1 MKVGHRQTPYPY
13 PPPGG
18 YHKTPS
24 TLEGVF
30 YCAGNCTGKPC
41 KIAKVHTRPHK
52 ALFRLLRRL
61 SDGRFH
67 SGQALADEFGLSRSS
82 IFNIL
87 AQAESM
93 GLTVHAVRGRGYR
106 MPEPVEWLDGAVVAH
121 HLGTTAN
128 HYSIHVLD
136 SVDSTN
142 TALMAA
148 ALDGAADGTLFCA
161 EHQYTGRGRRGRQ
174 WHSVVGGSLTFSVLW
189 RFESGLQSLAGL
201 SLIVGLAIARAVN
214 RHSRHM
220 VRLKWPND
228 ILVDYRKLAG
238 ILVEVQGDMHGAA
251 FAVVGVGLNVRLN
264 ETQRDA
270 VDQAVVDLAEMEVT
284 VGRNQLLADCLLEL
298 HTASSV
304 FRQHGFAALR
314 EAWQALDAYAGRAVA
329 LALPDSRSVHG
340 VACGVDETGAF
351 LLRDAQSNVS
361 PYSGGEISLRL
372 DGTR

>member
-1 MKVGHRQTPYPY
+1 MRG
-13 PPPGG
+13 
-18 YHKTPS
+18 
-24 TLEGVF
+24 F
-30 YCAGNCTGKPC
+30 FIAAGNVFTKPC
-41 KIAKVHTRPHK
+41 KIRKVHTRPHK

-93 GLTVHAVRGRGYR
+93 GLTIHAVRGRGYR
-106 MPEPVEWLDGAVVAH
+106 MPEPVEWLDDMAVVH
-121 HLGTTAN
+121 HLGDVAS
-128 HYSIHVLD
+128 HYTIHVLD

-161 EHQYTGRGRRGRQ
+161 EHQHTGRGRRGRQ
-174 WHSVVGGSLTFSVLW
+174 WHSVVGGSLTFSILW
-189 RFESGLQSLAGL
+189 RFDTGLQSLAGL
-201 SLIVGLAIARAVN
+201 SLVAGLAIARAVN
-214 RHSRHM
+214 RHSRHLA
-220 VRLKWPND
+220 RLKWPND

-238 ILVEVQGDMHGAA
+238 ILVEVQGDMNGSA
-251 FAVVGVGLNVRLN
+251 FAVVGIGLNVRLS
-264 ETQRDA
+264 EAQRDA
-270 VDQAVVDLAEMEVT
+270 VDQAVVDLAEMGVT

-298 HTASSV
+298 NAASRV

-314 EAWQALDAYAGRAVA
+314 EDWLSLDAYAGKAVA
-329 LALPDSRSVHG
+329 LALPDSRSVQG

-351 LLRDAQSNVS
+351 LLRDTQSILS
-361 PYSGGEISLRL
+361 PYNGGEISLRL
-372 DGTR
+372 DGSR

>member
-1 MKVGHRQTPYPY
+1 
-13 PPPGG
+13 
-18 YHKTPS
+18 
-24 TLEGVF
+24 
-30 YCAGNCTGKPC
+30 
-41 KIAKVHTRPHK
+41 
-52 ALFRLLRRL
+52 LFRLLRRL

-106 MPEPVEWLDGAVVAH
+106 MPEPVEWLDGEVVAH
-121 HLGTTAN
+121 HLGTAAG

-201 SLIVGLAIARAVN
+201 SLIVGLAIARAV
-214 RHSRHM
+214 R
-220 VRLKWPND
+220 VR
-228 ILVDYRKLAG
+228 
-238 ILVEVQGDMHGAA
+238 
-251 FAVVGVGLNVRLN
+251 
-264 ETQRDA
+264 
-270 VDQAVVDLAEMEVT
+270 
-284 VGRNQLLADCLLEL
+284 
-298 HTASSV
+298 
-304 FRQHGFAALR
+304 
-314 EAWQALDAYAGRAVA
+314 
-329 LALPDSRSVHG
+329 
-340 VACGVDETGAF
+340 
-351 LLRDAQSNVS
+351 
-361 PYSGGEISLRL
+361 
-372 DGTR
+372 